1 MRNRNSANNTE
12 PDNEW
17 DDATIITDNRSGV
30 TSKVTTE
37 GEPPNASLKDTRV
50 TSEGGYDQNTEEQN
64 ETTRRRNKVRE
75 KWKKK

>member
-1 MRNRNSANNTE
+1 MR
-12 PDNEW
+12 
-17 DDATIITDNRSGV
+17 V
-30 TSKVTTE
+30 TSE
-37 GEPPNASLKDTRV
+37 GDPPNVSLKDTRV